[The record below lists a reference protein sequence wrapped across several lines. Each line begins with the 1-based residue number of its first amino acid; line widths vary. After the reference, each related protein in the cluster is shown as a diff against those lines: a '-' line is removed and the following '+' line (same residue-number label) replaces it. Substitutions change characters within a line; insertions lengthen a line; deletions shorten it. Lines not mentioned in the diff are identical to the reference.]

1 MANKLDIIAIPPG
14 ETIKEM
20 LEDRCISQLE
30 FAERMG
36 SSTKF
41 ISQLI
46 NGKVALTHQTALKLE
61 SVLGVPARFWNNL
74 ESLYQEDLAKLK
86 QQSELEA
93 EASIVKSFPYADMA
107 NKNWV
112 KQTKKPAERVEE
124 LRGFYEVA
132 SLKNIK
138 NINKL
143 STVFRKVDHGKA
155 SEYALS
161 AWLQKG
167 FLEGRDIQ
175 TRDFNKRR
183 LISVLPQIR
192 ALANESPQDFIPKL
206 SKLLSDCGVALI
218 FLPHL
223 KNTYAHGAT
232 VWMSKQKAFIILS
245 IRGKDADKFWFSLF
259 HEIGHLVLHEK
270 DSTFIQYDEE
280 NLRDSH
286 ETEADHFA
294 SNSLIPQSVY
304 HEFVSEGNFSEDKV
318 NSFADKI
325 SIPAGIV
332 VGRLQ
337 HDQRIKFNQ
346 LNHLKVKYEWAE
358 VDDTL
363 IFE

>member
-1 MANKLDIIAIPPG
+1 MANKPDIIAIPPG

-20 LEDRCISQLE
+20 LEDRFMSQLE

-46 NGKVALTHQTALKLE
+46 NGKVSLTHQTALKLE

-86 QQSELEA
+86 QYSELEA
-93 EASIVKSFPYADMA
+93 EASVVKSFPYADMA
-107 NKNWV
+107 KNNWV

-132 SLKNIK
+132 SLKNIN

-143 STVFRKVDHGKA
+143 SAVFRKVDHGKA

-167 FLEGRDIQ
+167 FLEGRTIQ
-175 TRDFNKRR
+175 TRDFNRGH

-192 ALANESPQDFIPKL
+192 ALVNEPPQEFMPKL
-206 SKLLSDCGVALI
+206 SKLLNDCGVALI

-232 VWMSKQKAFIILS
+232 VWISKLKALIILS

-280 NLRDSH
+280 CIQDNH
-286 ETEADHFA
+286 EKEADLFA
-294 SNSLIPQSVY
+294 SNSLIPESSY
-304 HEFVSEGNFSEDKV
+304 HEFVSERDFSEETV
-318 NSFADKI
+318 ISFANKI

-337 HDQRIKFNQ
+337 HDKRIRFNQ
-346 LNHLKVKYEWAE
+346 LNHLKLKYEWADE
-358 VDDTL
+358 DNGL
-363 IFE
+363 IVE